1 MSRGVNNYSF
11 TANNTSLMVNI
22 AFKCVASLK
31 ALSVLYHKTMLRYV
45 TITVTMYWLIT
56 WITHQINSKRTTSVW
71 AVTIVSA
78 IFNGA
83 RIFRIGSKVK
93 QCSLRDTLITKWFVT
108 ISRTEDEIHCI
119 TSYNE
124 LKSIDRPASVNL
136 VQ

>member
-56 WITHQINSKRTTSVW
+56 WITHQINSKRTTSV
-71 AVTIVSA
+71 
-78 IFNGA
+78 
-83 RIFRIGSKVK
+83 
-93 QCSLRDTLITKWFVT
+93 
-108 ISRTEDEIHCI
+108 
-119 TSYNE
+119 
-124 LKSIDRPASVNL
+124 
-136 VQ
+136 